1 MGKTFSIKVLFGI
14 YLLLMAGK
22 VFAFS
27 CNVDGGSSIGAGTT
41 SVYVNLD
48 PVIQPGQNLVVD
60 LSQHISCWNDYGG
73 WYDTDHINL
82 VQGSAFAGSLQ
93 SYKGSL
99 YWNNVTYPFPLTTNT
114 NVLDIGDKTPM
125 PLPLK
130 LYITPVGAAGG
141 VVIKAGEVIARIHMY
156 KIATLGSGNPR
167 NFTWNIISNNSVVMP
182 TGGCTVDSRNV
193 TVNLPDFPG
202 SAEIPLGV
210 YCSSE
215 QKLSFYLSGAT
226 TDSARQVFAN
236 AAPDAT
242 KASGVGVSLIRN
254 GKILATGENVSLGT
268 VNKSKVP
275 LGLSA
280 TYYNVRIGGDMAL
293 LKGMMRLLIE
303 RDDAASAAGRPSLL
317 DDEFIQTNTVGFD
330 ELRRDVLNSEW
341 KDIERI
347 SGLSQTQIAELAD
360 AYAAAERTIICYG
373 MGITQHEHGTQNV
386 QQLVNLLLMK
396 GNIGKPG
403 AGICPLRG
411 HSNVQGD
418 RTVGITE
425 KPSAEF
431 LDRLCE
437 RYGFTPPHAPGH
449 AAIASMQAICTGQA
463 RALICMGGNFALA
476 MPDREASAV
485 PLTQLD
491 LAVHVATKLNRSHLL
506 TARHSYILPV
516 LGRSE
521 IDMQK
526 SGAQAVTVED
536 SMSMIHASRGVLKP
550 AGVMLKSE
558 CAVVA
563 GIAQAALPQSVVA
576 WEYLVEDY
584 DRIRNDIEAVL
595 PEFADYNQRI
605 RHPGGFHLIN
615 AAAERRW
622 MTSSGKANFITS
634 KGLLEDPSSA
644 FNSKLVMATVRS
656 HDQYNTTIYG
666 MDDRYRGVFGQRDVV
681 FMSAKQAKICRVKNG
696 ERVNLIALTPDGKRS
711 SRRMDRLKVVIY
723 PMADRSLV
731 TYFPESNHML
741 TLDNHDPLS
750 GIPGYKSIPVELEPS
765 N

>member
-141 VVIKAGEVIARIHMY
+141 VVIKAGEV
-156 KIATLGSGNPR
+156 
-167 NFTWNIISNNSVVMP
+167 
-182 TGGCTVDSRNV
+182 VDSRNV

-280 TYYNVRIGGDMAL
+280 TYGQTGNKV
-293 LKGMMRLLIE
+293 
-303 RDDAASAAGRPSLL
+303 AAG
-317 DDEFIQTNTVGFD
+317 
-330 ELRRDVLNSEW
+330 
-341 KDIERI
+341 
-347 SGLSQTQIAELAD
+347 
-360 AYAAAERTIICYG
+360 
-373 MGITQHEHGTQNV
+373 
-386 QQLVNLLLMK
+386 
-396 GNIGKPG
+396 
-403 AGICPLRG
+403 
-411 HSNVQGD
+411 
-418 RTVGITE
+418 
-425 KPSAEF
+425 
-431 LDRLCE
+431 
-437 RYGFTPPHAPGH
+437 
-449 AAIASMQAICTGQA
+449 
-463 RALICMGGNFALA
+463 
-476 MPDREASAV
+476 AV
-485 PLTQLD
+485 
-491 LAVHVATKLNRSHLL
+491 
-506 TARHSYILPV
+506 
-516 LGRSE
+516 
-521 IDMQK
+521 
-526 SGAQAVTVED
+526 
-536 SMSMIHASRGVLKP
+536 
-550 AGVMLKSE
+550 
-558 CAVVA
+558 
-563 GIAQAALPQSVVA
+563 QSVIGV
-576 WEYLVEDY
+576 
-584 DRIRNDIEAVL
+584 
-595 PEFADYNQRI
+595 
-605 RHPGGFHLIN
+605 
-615 AAAERRW
+615 
-622 MTSSGKANFITS
+622 TFIY
-634 KGLLEDPSSA
+634 E
-644 FNSKLVMATVRS
+644 
-656 HDQYNTTIYG
+656 
-666 MDDRYRGVFGQRDVV
+666 
-681 FMSAKQAKICRVKNG
+681 
-696 ERVNLIALTPDGKRS
+696 
-711 SRRMDRLKVVIY
+711 
-723 PMADRSLV
+723 
-731 TYFPESNHML
+731 
-741 TLDNHDPLS
+741 
-750 GIPGYKSIPVELEPS
+750 
-765 N
+765 

>member
-1 MGKTFSIKVLFGI
+1 MKKKIE
-14 YLLLMAGK
+14 
-22 VFAFS
+22 
-27 CNVDGGSSIGAGTT
+27 
-41 SVYVNLD
+41 
-48 PVIQPGQNLVVD
+48 
-60 LSQHISCWNDYGG
+60 
-73 WYDTDHINL
+73 
-82 VQGSAFAGSLQ
+82 
-93 SYKGSL
+93 SYQ
-99 YWNNVTYPFPLTTNT
+99 
-114 NVLDIGDKTPM
+114 
-125 PLPLK
+125 
-130 LYITPVGAAGG
+130 GAAGG
-141 VVIKAGEVIARIHMY
+141 WGAVKSVANAVRKQMDIRQDVIAMFDMNKPEGFDCPGCAWPDPKHSASFDICENGAKAIAWEVTDKQVNASFFAENTVQSLLTWGDHELEAAGRLTQPLKYDAVSDCY
-156 KIATLGSGNPR
+156 KPLSWQQAFDEIGERLQSYSDPNQVEFYTSGRTSNEAAFLYQLFAR
-167 NFTWNIISNNSVVMP
+167 EYGSNNFPDCSNMCHEPTSV
-182 TGGCTVDSRNV
+182 G
-193 TVNLPDFPG
+193 L
-202 SAEIPLGV
+202 
-210 YCSSE
+210 
-215 QKLSFYLSGAT
+215 
-226 TDSARQVFAN
+226 
-236 AAPDAT
+236 AA
-242 KASGVGVSLIRN
+242 SIGVG
-254 GKILATGENVSLGT
+254 KGT
-268 VNKSKVP
+268 VLLEDFEKCDLVICIGHNPGTNHPRMLTSLRALVKRGAKMIAINP
-275 LGLSA
+275 LQERGLERFTAPQNPFEMLTNSETQLASA
-280 TYYNVRIGGDMAL
+280 YYNVRIGGDMAL
-293 LKGMMRLLIE
+293 LKGMMRLL
-303 RDDAASAAGRPSLL
+303 S
-317 DDEFIQTNTVGFD
+317 
-330 ELRRDVLNSEW
+330 
-341 KDIERI
+341 
-347 SGLSQTQIAELAD
+347 
-360 AYAAAERTIICYG
+360 
-373 MGITQHEHGTQNV
+373 
-386 QQLVNLLLMK
+386 
-396 GNIGKPG
+396 
-403 AGICPLRG
+403 
-411 HSNVQGD
+411 D

-431 LDRLCE
+431 LDRLGE
-437 RYGFTPPHAPGH
+437 RYGFTPPHSPGH

-622 MTSSGKANFITS
+622 RTSSGKANFITS